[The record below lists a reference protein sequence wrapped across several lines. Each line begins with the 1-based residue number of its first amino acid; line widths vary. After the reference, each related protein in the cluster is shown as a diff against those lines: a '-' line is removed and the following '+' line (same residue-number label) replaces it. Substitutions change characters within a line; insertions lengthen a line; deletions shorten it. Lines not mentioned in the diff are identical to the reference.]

1 MMKKLIISPHIDDEV
16 LGCGGILDEDTFVL
30 YCGMDEAHIKHDWVR
45 NRPSVENRLD
55 ELKSVVEVTKHSYD
69 ILHNKV
75 NHYVIQ
81 DLIGS
86 VEKSIND
93 LKPLEIYIPHPSY
106 NQDHRAVYEASLTA
120 LRPHDLNYFVKRVF
134 VYEQP
139 HVFFWNHGNSNFEP
153 NYYVEID
160 ILRKVELYELMKTQV
175 RKFRSSEHVGAIAQ
189 LRGGQSG
196 YDFAEAFQILR
207 WVD

>member
-1 MMKKLIISPHIDDEV
+1 M
-16 LGCGGILDEDTFVL
+16 
-30 YCGMDEAHIKHDWVR
+30 
-45 NRPSVENRLD
+45 
-55 ELKSVVEVTKHSYD
+55 
-69 ILHNKV
+69 
-75 NHYVIQ
+75 
-81 DLIGS
+81 
-86 VEKSIND
+86 
-93 LKPLEIYIPHPSY
+93 
-106 NQDHRAVYEASLTA
+106 YEASLTA

-207 WVD
+207 WVK